1 MKKFFALFL
10 SLVMVVAMGTTAFA
24 AGNNGSI
31 TINNTVK
38 DTTYTIYRIFDL
50 ESYDSEKGAYS
61 YKVNETWKDFATS
74 DAAKAYVS
82 VDEQGYVTWVEGA
95 DVAAFAKL
103 ALENAPATNDGTAT
117 ATADNSPVVFNN
129 LPLGYYLVD
138 TSLGALCGLTTTKPA
153 ATVVEKNAKP
163 STDKEVQE
171 DSNNSWGD
179 KNDADFG
186 QTVNF
191 RTTITVEGAAKDYVL
206 HDTMSSGLTFDGAGS
221 VSVTLNGTAV
231 DSSNYTVT
239 APGADNCTF
248 EVSFNETFC
257 KNLKSGDKIVV
268 SYTAT
273 VNENAV
279 VGAPGETNKTHLD
292 YTNDGKT
299 EHTPEDTTTT
309 YVWELNLFKYT
320 GEDTPLAGA
329 EFILYKTV
337 NGVNQYAKITNGKL
351 TGWTE
356 TESDAT
362 TLITPADGFIYI
374 DGLDA
379 DTYYLK
385 ETKAPR
391 GYNIMTPNPKEII
404 IGENGAVGETITS
417 GGTFVNHVIKVV
429 NNTGS
434 ELPETGGIGTTIF
447 YVVGGILMLGAAIL
461 LITKKKMS
469 VSKD

>member
-1 MKKFFALFL
+1 MKKFFALL
-10 SLVMVVAMGTTAFA
+10 MSLVMVLAMGTTAFA
-24 AGNNGSI
+24 AEETGSI

-50 ESYDSEKGAYS
+50 ESYNKETGAYA
-61 YKVNETWKDFATS
+61 YKVNSTWETFAKS

-95 DVAAFAKL
+95 DAAAFAKL

-117 ATADNSPVVFNN
+117 ATADNTPVVFNN

-138 TSLGALCGLTTTKPA
+138 TSLGALCGLTTTNPD

-163 STDKEVQE
+163 TTEKEVQE
-171 DSNNSWGD
+171 DSDNSWGD

-191 RTTITVEGAAKDYVL
+191 HTTITVEGAAKDYVL
-206 HDTMSSGLTFDGAGS
+206 HDTMSSGLTFDGADS

-231 DSSNYTVT
+231 DASNYTVT
-239 APGADNCTF
+239 VPGADGCTF
-248 EVSFNETFC
+248 DVSFTEAFC
-257 KNLKSGDKIVV
+257 NTLKSGDKIVV

-279 VGAPGETNKTHLD
+279 VGTPGETNKTHLD
-292 YTNDGKT
+292 YTNDSKT

-309 YVWELNLFKYT
+309 YVWELNIFKYT
-320 GEDTPLAGA
+320 GENTPLAGA

-337 NGVNQYAKITNGKL
+337 NGVNQYAQITDGKL

-356 TESDAT
+356 TEAEAT
-362 TLITPADGFIYI
+362 TLTSPAEGFIYI

-385 ETKAPR
+385 ETKAPD
-391 GYNIMTPNPKEII
+391 GYNVMTPNPKEIT
-404 IGENGAVGETITS
+404 IGENGSVGETITS
-417 GGTFVNHVIKVV
+417 GATSVDHVVKVL

-447 YVVGGILMLGAAIL
+447 YVVGATLMLGAAIL